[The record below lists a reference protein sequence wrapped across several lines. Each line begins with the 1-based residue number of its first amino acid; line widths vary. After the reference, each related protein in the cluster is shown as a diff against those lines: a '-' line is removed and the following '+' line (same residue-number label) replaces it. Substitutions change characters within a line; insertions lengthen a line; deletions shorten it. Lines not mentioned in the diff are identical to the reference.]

1 MSRVGGRL
9 GRTLARRERRW
20 IPAATPLRRQVVL
33 LEMLGAVVG
42 CVGGYLLFI
51 DPVRRFEVT
60 LTSKIIE
67 LLGVDRIS
75 GALGDSFVVFGPGM
89 EPVVAEM
96 TGSCSILSSVLALA
110 ALAVVAL
117 RQRPQA
123 LTGFAA
129 AGVFVLA
136 ANQVRLL
143 GSLLAGR
150 YFAVDALVFFHDWI
164 GAVLN
169 FAYTLI
175 GLLIMIGLTMYDAQR
190 AEQDR
195 TGRHTA
201 DRPAAWARPGLGH
214 RVPVEEPAR
223 EQGLQIA
230 AVVHRRILPK
240 ALSRKLARRREQRRI
255 DYRVGHETPARR
267 AATVRELAAKG
278 LGVHTATLLA
288 VASYESDPLVLD
300 ALAGAVAARQ
310 WEPVAQG
317 DVLALR
323 LWARAWLMRAPK
335 ERSIAETGRLIAV
348 TGAGGPAGVAVI
360 RALQAAG
367 DHVLALD
374 ANPDAVGLRLAGRSA
389 VLPRADHPDYA
400 AALLAATEEHRP
412 AALICTV
419 AEEYAALAPL
429 TGALMDLGVRT
440 WLPDPA
446 VADLC
451 LDKVLFATTM
461 HAAGVPHP
469 ATAWTAAT
477 AGQIPGPWVVKP
489 ARGRGSRDVIMV
501 DDPADLAHAFA
512 SVPAAIVQTRLG
524 GREFT
529 ADALTGP
536 DGTLLACVPRW
547 RDETRGGISTR
558 GTTFESPAVTEV
570 VAATLRAVRHT
581 GPANVQGFVAGSGEV
596 TVVEVNPR
604 FSGGLPL
611 TLAAGADVVGT
622 YLAMILDPAVPMAP
636 LGFRP
641 GVRMARH
648 FSEVYYAADG
658 TPIPDPLD
666 PITSS
671 VPGFQRPAASA
682 PAVKAARAA
691 ASTSH
696 AESVAHAAVM
706 RDEPNAGRDDATAM
720 YGEAVRDM
728 AAVRGEI
735 VRDVAVAR

>member
-1 MSRVGGRL
+1 MNAFDRRL
-9 GRTLARRERRW
+9 RKTYQNRTTTATVRRRR
-20 IPAATPLRRQVVL
+20 LVL
-33 LEMLGAVVG
+33 LEMIGAVIA
-42 CVGGYLLFI
+42 CVGGYVAFV
-51 DPVRRFEVT
+51 DPVRRFEVG
-60 LTSKIIE
+60 LASKIIDV
-67 LLGVDRIS
+67 LGVDQIS
-75 GALGDSFVVFGPGM
+75 GALGDSFVVFGPDL

-96 TGSCSILSSVLALA
+96 TGSCSVWSSVLALA
-110 ALAVVAL
+110 ALAAVAL

-123 LTGFAA
+123 LTGFLAA
-129 AGVFVLA
+129 AAFVLA

-195 TGRHTA
+195 AGRHTA

-214 RVPVEEPAR
+214 RVALEDEAAGQRDP
-223 EQGLQIA
+223 GLQIA

-240 ALSRKLARRREQRRI
+240 ALSRRLARRREQRRI

-267 AATVRELAAKG
+267 AEVVRELAAKG

-288 VASYESDPLVLD
+288 VASYETDPLVLD

-310 WEPVAQG
+310 WEPVAGG
-317 DVLALR
+317 DVIALR
-323 LWARAWLMRAPK
+323 LWARAWLMRAPR
-335 ERSIAETGRLIAV
+335 ERTVSETGRLIAV

-389 VLPRADHPDYA
+389 VLPRADAPGYGE
-400 AALLAATEEHRP
+400 ALLAALAEHRP

-419 AEEYAALAPL
+419 AEEY
-429 TGALMDLGVRT
+429 GALTRLVPHLDELGVRT

-446 VADLC
+446 AADVC
-451 LDKVLFATTM
+451 LDKIAFATAM
-461 HAAGVPHP
+461 HAAGIPHP
-469 ATAWTAAT
+469 ATAWTAVT
-477 AGQIPGPWVVKP
+477 TGHIPGPWVVKP
-489 ARGRGSRDVIMV
+489 ARGRGSRDVVMV
-501 DDPADLAHAFA
+501 DDPADLARAFA
-512 SVPAAIVQTRLG
+512 TVPGAIVQTRLS

-529 ADALTGP
+529 ADALVGR

-558 GTTFESPAVTEV
+558 GTTFESLAVTEV
-570 VAATLRAVRHT
+570 VGATLRAVRHT
-581 GPANVQGFVAGSGEV
+581 GPANVQGFVADTGEV

-611 TLAAGADVVGT
+611 TLAAGADVVGAH
-622 YLAMILDPAVPMAP
+622 LDSILDPDTPLTS

-648 FSEVYYAADG
+648 FAEVYYTADG
-658 TPIPDPLD
+658 AALPDPFD
-666 PITSS
+666 PDTST
-671 VPGFQRPAASA
+671 VPGYRPPSPSGHAPSA
-682 PAVKAARAA
+682 GHAMSSGHALPAGVAGHAGPIGHLVAVRAG
-691 ASTSH
+691 T
-696 AESVAHAAVM
+696 VA
-706 RDEPNAGRDDATAM
+706 AGR
-720 YGEAVRDM
+720 
-728 AAVRGEI
+728 
-735 VRDVAVAR
+735 